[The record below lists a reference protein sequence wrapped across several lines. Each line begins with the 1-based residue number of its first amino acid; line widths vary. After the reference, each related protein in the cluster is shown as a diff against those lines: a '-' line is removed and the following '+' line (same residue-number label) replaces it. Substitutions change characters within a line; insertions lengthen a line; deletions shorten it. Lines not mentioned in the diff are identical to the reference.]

1 MTDWLDRD
9 PEMGTL
15 AVDSYLADRILS
27 GGLPPEESPAGLAE
41 VAVLV
46 RALRAEPTT
55 EELAR
60 QEQTVA
66 AIGAIVRSRTEPVAA
81 SRPRRRL
88 GTTRLRVALAFAAS
102 LLGATTA
109 LAAAG
114 ELPGRA
120 QDVASD
126 VLRTIGIEV
135 PKSEDEQP
143 SAPRPGRSNGE
154 APAQSPT
161 GVAGTAD
168 EGRFGPLARRRG
180 ETETAPPPPV
190 AGDGAHDE
198 VREQPA
204 AGSGAAP
211 PTGLSPLDQE
221 SGAAPSTGVSPPD
234 QGGGVA
240 PSTGVSPPDQDAGA
254 PAEAGTTTEE
264 EEPTETGEVTEDR
277 DPKPK
282 DPEKNEDSQGPGP
295 DHADGEDETD
305 AEDAD
310 AEPETDAE
318 AEDEEDAAR
327 PPRPPGPRNPRA
339 ADARDNARAAPTD
352 TRAGPRGSR

>member
-9 PEMGTL
+9 PEVGTP

-27 GGLPPEESPAGLAE
+27 GGLPPEDSPAGLAE

-46 RALRAEPTT
+46 RALRTEPTT

-88 GTTRLRVALAFAAS
+88 GTTRLRVALALAAS

-120 QDVASD
+120 QDVASN

-154 APAQSPT
+154 APAQSET

-168 EGRFGPLARRRG
+168 EGRFGPLSRRRG
-180 ETETAPPPPV
+180 ETQTAPPPPV
-190 AGDGAHDE
+190 AGDRAHDE

-211 PTGLSPLDQE
+211 STGLLPPDQE
-221 SGAAPSTGVSPPD
+221 GGEAPATGVSPADQGGGAAPSTGVSPPD
-234 QGGGVA
+234 H
-240 PSTGVSPPDQDAGA
+240 DAGA
-254 PAEAGTTTEE
+254 PAEAGTTPEQ
-264 EEPTETGEVTEDR
+264 EEPTETGEVTEDHE
-277 DPKPK
+277 PKPK
-282 DPEKNEDSQGPGP
+282 DPKKNEDSQGPGT
-295 DHADGEDETD
+295 DDADGEDETD

-339 ADARDNARAAPTD
+339 ADARAAPTD
-352 TRAGPRGSR
+352 TPAGPRGSR